1 MEISVNIDDKTL
13 KFGMKPPCMQLL
25 TLDLP
30 ASDISSLLLGEGGQI
45 TFYPLVEAGRVLVQF
60 FQFVPKCM
68 CPMLVYANF

>member
-30 ASDISSLLLGEGGQI
+30 ASDISSLLLGEGGGADYSLSTGGGWEGFGAVFPI
-45 TFYPLVEAGRVLVQF
+45 
-60 FQFVPKCM
+60 
-68 CPMLVYANF
+68 CP